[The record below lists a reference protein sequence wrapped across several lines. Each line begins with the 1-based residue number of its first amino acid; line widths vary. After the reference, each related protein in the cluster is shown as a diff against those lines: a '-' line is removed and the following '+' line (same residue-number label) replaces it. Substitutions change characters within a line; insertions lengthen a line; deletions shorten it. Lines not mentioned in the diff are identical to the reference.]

1 MINKTFNG
9 KIDIHGGGSDLKF
22 PHHENEI
29 AQSHAHDH
37 HNLANYWIHNA
48 MMDIN
53 GNKMSKSL
61 GNVILA
67 KDVIKEYGPNLT
79 RLMLINAPYRAN
91 INFNDE
97 TIKNNQAILN
107 KIESLVK
114 QMNLYLGMKGYIL
127 EGKGKRI
134 DKFLLSLSNDMNIPN
149 GITDLLELIK
159 EGNTLLRNKEK
170 NDEEILDI
178 FYSIRNI
185 LDILGLKF
193 DIKNFNEEEKSLYNE
208 YLEEKNNKDF
218 EKSDKL
224 REKLIELNIL

>member
-208 YLEEKNNKDF
+208 YLEAKNNKDF